1 MEERS
6 VCGGDNRMKDRAE
19 RGRPDPYLLAGGPV
33 ACLLIHGFTG
43 SPAEM
48 VPIAE
53 YLHGLGFTVHA
64 PLLAGHGTTPE
75 DMEKTG
81 WRDWVRSAE
90 AGYEIVA
97 AHAARVYVIGL
108 SMGGLLALHLAA
120 TRSVV
125 GVVAMCAPIWLK
137 KRTALLAPI
146 LRHFVR
152 FTPKGSPA
160 PRLAPDLWSYDRTPV
175 ACVPHLLRLIRIVRS
190 ELRAISAPALVVQ
203 GARDQ
208 TVRPESARFI
218 VEHLGSRAKSLLM
231 LANSGHL
238 VTLDQDQQTL
248 FSAIASF
255 VSQRS

>member
-1 MEERS
+1 
-6 VCGGDNRMKDRAE
+6 MKDRVE
-19 RGRPDPYLLAGGPV
+19 RGRPDPYFLAGGPT

-48 VPIAE
+48 APVAE
-53 YLHGLGFTVHA
+53 YLQSRGFTVHA

-90 AGYEIVA
+90 AGYEFLAGRAERI
-97 AHAARVYVIGL
+97 YTIGL

-120 TRSVV
+120 TKPVA
-125 GVVAMCAPIWLK
+125 GVVAMCAPIRLK

-146 LRHFVR
+146 LRHVVR
-152 FTPKGSPA
+152 FIPKGSPA
-160 PRLAPDLWSYDRTPV
+160 PPFAADLWSYDRTPV
-175 ACVPHLLRLIRIVRS
+175 ACVPHLLRLIRIVRR
-190 ELRAISAPALVVQ
+190 ELGAISAPALVVQ
-203 GARDQ
+203 GAGDQ
-208 TVRPESARFI
+208 TVDPESARFI
-218 VEHLGSRAKSLLM
+218 VEHLGSRTKNLLM

-238 VTLDQDQQTL
+238 VTLDQDQGTL

-255 VSQRS
+255 VSRIA